1 MIQAKE
7 PAVANKF
14 YPGNAHLLKQNVLE
28 YLAEAE
34 MPEEVREK
42 LKGKTVKA
50 VIVPHAGYMYSGPVA
65 AYGHGVLRNLD
76 KEKMWKVLL
85 IGPSHYV
92 PLMGAA
98 PYGDGKWRTPLGEV
112 KTMDIRYEIGEGGI
126 GGTGGVGATDGGS
139 IYDPIGNELLM
150 TVPEAYGE
158 EHSLE
163 VQVPF
168 LQMVLKN
175 FVLYP
180 IVLGEVRPDY
190 LAEKLLGFVEKTD
203 SVIVCSSDLSHYLPY
218 KEALEVD
225 KKTVSGIVDMDL
237 DKVIAEGD
245 ACGIKGILTV
255 MFLAEKL
262 GWKPVLLNYKNS
274 GDTAG
279 DKSSVVGYASIAF
292 VK

>member
-1 MIQAKE
+1 MQVKE

-14 YPGNAHLLKQNVLE
+14 YPGNPHILKQNILE

-34 MPEEVREK
+34 TSEEVREA
-42 LKGKTVKA
+42 LKGRAVKA

-65 AYGHGVLRNLD
+65 AYGHGVLRGLD
-76 KEKMWKVLL
+76 RGKMWKVLL

-92 PLMGAA
+92 PLIGAA
-98 PYGDGKWRTPLGEV
+98 PYGDGKWKTPLGEV
-112 KTMDIRYEIGEGGI
+112 KTMDVRYEIGGGN
-126 GGTGGVGATDGGS
+126 GAT
-139 IYDPIGNELLM
+139 IFDPIGNELLM

-168 LQMVLKN
+168 LQTVLKN

-190 LAEKLLGFVEKTD
+190 LAEKLAGFAEGED

-218 KEALEVD
+218 DEAVKVD
-225 KKTVSGIVDMDL
+225 RGTVAGIVSMNL

-262 GWKPVLLNYKNS
+262 GWKPVLLDYRNS